1 MFGVL
6 ARSGASQCVESAARS
21 GVDFVCID
29 LQHGFGGFDSVASEI
44 AACNAGGAVPLVRA
58 PSDDPWQVGRPL
70 DLGAS
75 GVIVPQISSPAAAVA
90 AVAACHYPPLG
101 TRSYGP
107 IRSSSGSDDPDGP
120 DRETMCFVMIETPEG
135 LENVEQIAA
144 TPGLSGIYI
153 GVTDL
158 ALTLGLSVRGY
169 AASSEHT
176 SALER
181 IRAACDAVGV
191 VSGMHCHNG
200 REAREQ
206 VAKGFQLVTVG
217 SDLTL
222 LRGGIA
228 RELSTAAGGHD

>member
-1 MFGVL
+1 M
-6 ARSGASQCVESAARS
+6 
-21 GVDFVCID
+21 
-29 LQHGFGGFDSVASEI
+29 ASEI
-44 AACNAGGAVPLVRA
+44 AACRAGGAVPLVRT
-58 PSDDPWQVGRPL
+58 PSDDPWQIGRPL

-75 GVIVPQISSPAAAVA
+75 GVIVPQISSPAAAAA
-90 AVAACHYPPLG
+90 AVAACRYPPLG

-107 IRSSSGSDDPDGP
+107 IRSGGGSDDPDGR
-120 DRETMCFVMIETPEG
+120 DRDTMCFVMIETPDG

-158 ALTLGLSVRGY
+158 ALALGLSVRGY
-169 AASSEHT
+169 AANSEHAA
-176 SALER
+176 ALDR

-200 REAREQ
+200 REARER
-206 VAKGFQLVTVG
+206 VAQGFRLVTVG

-222 LRGGIA
+222 LRGGVA
-228 RELSTAAGGHD
+228 RELSTAAGRRG